1 MERLS
6 PVVISLNDYKD
17 TMQTREEIIHR
28 MFI

>member
-6 PVVISLNDYKD
+6 PMVISLNDYED